1 MTLQYIITILII
13 SFLVGLLVVLLED
26 WLNRLKKET
35 EEIRKIP
42 PTVQNVIASIKLHE
56 KKARAFILNN
66 LIDTLE
72 DGEKPLLKQA
82 LVISENFTELDIRP
96 SNMELRETI
105 QALNLFKQKKFTQDT
120 NFAYHGGYM
129 ATQVLVEVLQD
140 ILKLTEEK

>member
-13 SFLVGLLVVLLED
+13 SFLVGLLVTLLED
-26 WLNRLKKET
+26 WLNQFKKEA
-35 EEIRKIP
+35 EEIKTNP
-42 PTVQNVIASIKLHE
+42 PNIQNIIVSIKAHE
-56 KKARAFILNN
+56 KRARAFILNN

-82 LVISENFTELDIRP
+82 LTISENFTELDIRP

-129 ATQVLVEVLQD
+129 ATQILIDVLQD

>member
-1 MTLQYIITILII
+1 MTLQYIITILILA
-13 SFLVGLLVVLLED
+13 FLVGLLVVLLED
-26 WLNRLKKET
+26 WLNQFKKEA
-35 EEIRKIP
+35 EEIKTIP
-42 PTVQNVIASIKLHE
+42 PTIQNIIVSIKAHE
-56 KKARAFILNN
+56 RRARAFILNN

-82 LVISENFTELDIRP
+82 LTISENFTELDIRP

-129 ATQVLVEVLQD
+129 ATQILIDVLQD